1 AEPVCYGG
9 DQPCSSTDCDT
20 GTAAPTQGPPDSHD
34 GPSPNCDAYCT
45 SVNPALGGDRVSY
58 CKWWLHVP
66 VCFDGDQP
74 CGPSVCDTFG
84 ETTTPAATTPPAT
97 TVAPTTPAATTPGA
111 TTVAPTTPA
120 ATTPAATTPAAT
132 TPAATPAATTPA
144 ATTPAATTPAATTPA
159 ATTPAATTFSP

>member
-9 DQPCSSTDCDT
+9 DQPCSSSDCDT
-20 GTAAPTQGPPDSHD
+20 GTAAPTQGPPDSHN

-84 ETTTPAATTPPAT
+84 ETTTPAATTPAATTPTGTTVAPTTPAAT
-97 TVAPTTPAATTPGA
+97 TVAPTTPAATTVAPTTPAATTVAPTTTAA

-120 ATTPAATTPAAT
+120 ATT
-132 TPAATPAATTPA
+132 
-144 ATTPAATTPAATTPA
+144 
-159 ATTPAATTFSP
+159 FSP